1 MIVLYIENKQI
12 INPLIRSYI
21 PIVAIYNT
29 IIHNL
34 DISWY
39 NINIII
45 YIYTIIYIHWI
56 HHIHHQIHNWIHPIV
71 YTLIYRELK
80 KKKQLSWDDP
90 FSPFAMARQVAAR
103 PLGIGS
109 WRVKKVGFSSWDIMV
124 FCHLHYSGDSMG
136 YSWDFMGIYI
146 IYIYIFVW

>member
-80 KKKQLSWDDP
+80 KNSFHGMTRFPHSPWLGKSLPGRLALDHEGWKKWGSLHGISW
-90 FSPFAMARQVAAR
+90 FFATCTI
-103 PLGIGS
+103 LGIQ
-109 WRVKKVGFSSWDIMV
+109 WDI
-124 FCHLHYSGDSMG
+124 HGI
-136 YSWDFMGIYI
+136 SWVYI
-146 IYIYIFVW
+146 LYIYIFVW